1 MNPFDFVNS
10 ISENKKYLMTDKQAE
25 KEYSSFL
32 VNRAMSM
39 HIDTVHHGNEMN
51 FYHHIDN
58 KLKYDFLINTVRKRK
73 RFGWHKKGKSAKV
86 EMLMEYYNYSYA
98 KASEALKVLT
108 EEQLKTIKTKLDK
121 GGLK

>member
-10 ISENKKYLMTDKQAE
+10 INESKKDLMTDKQAE

-58 KLKYDFLINTVRKRK
+58 KLQYEFLLNTVRKRK
-73 RFGWHKKGKSAKV
+73 RFGWHKKSKSATV
-86 EMLMEYYNYSYA
+86 EMLMEYYNYSYT
-98 KASEALKVLT
+98 KACDAEKVLT
-108 EEQLKTIKTKLDK
+108 KEQIKLIKTKLDK
-121 GGLK
+121 GGMK